1 MRLNA
6 PIKQAINLYLF
17 NQLSPIFHI
26 KRIYK
31 TASLLIH
38 LINSKLTISQLIT
51 FILKGFGLNTIIVHV
66 NFAITA
72 KAM

>member
-17 NQLSPIFHI
+17 NQLSLKLHI

-31 TASLLIH
+31 TTSRLIH
-38 LINSKLTISQLIT
+38 LINSKLTFSESHTEL
-51 FILKGFGLNTIIVHV
+51 LKIGTLSHSCCV
-66 NFAITA
+66 
-72 KAM
+72 

>member
-38 LINSKLTISQLIT
+38 LINSKLTFKQSKT
-51 FILKGFGLNTIIVHV
+51 NELKN
-66 NFAITA
+66 
-72 KAM
+72 